1 MEISI
6 FLIFVAIVVGIYFVM
21 HLIEVGVFKVKDS
34 IEDNMMNATAHR
46 KQEEQH
52 TDRREKL

>member
-6 FLIFVAIVVGIYFVM
+6 FLIFVAIVVGIYFVI
-21 HLIEVGVFKVKDS
+21 HLIEVGVFKVEDS
-34 IEDNMMNATAHR
+34 MMNATAHR

>member
-1 MEISI
+1 M
-6 FLIFVAIVVGIYFVM
+6 VVGIYFVM

-34 IEDNMMNATAHR
+34 IEDIMMNATAHR

>member
-1 MEISI
+1 M
-6 FLIFVAIVVGIYFVM
+6 AIVVGIYVVM

-34 IEDNMMNATAHR
+34 IEDSMMNATAHR

>member
-1 MEISI
+1 MEISF

-21 HLIEVGVFKVKDS
+21 YLIEVGVFKVKDS
-34 IEDNMMNATAHR
+34 IEDSMMNATAQR

>member
-6 FLIFVAIVVGIYFVM
+6 FLIFVAIVVGIYFVI
-21 HLIEVGVFKVKDS
+21 HLEVGVFKVKDS
-34 IEDNMMNATAHR
+34 IEDSMMNATAHR